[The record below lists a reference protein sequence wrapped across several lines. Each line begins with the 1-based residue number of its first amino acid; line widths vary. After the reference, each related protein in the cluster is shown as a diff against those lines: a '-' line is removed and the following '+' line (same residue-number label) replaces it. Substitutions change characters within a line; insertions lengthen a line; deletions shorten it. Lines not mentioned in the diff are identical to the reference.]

1 MTIFEAKQQ
10 AVSYLFGSGGSRAFA
25 YETLNSSATGAVNGV
40 GIESTDK
47 LAVFFRR
54 RIPDQKAIL
63 QQVADN
69 TGYDTRAVV
78 TGEFSAVPPLAS
90 GLQNRQGYVQRPVP
104 CGVSIGHY
112 QVTAGTLGCMV
123 RHSNGRNYILSNNH
137 VLANSNSASQGDP
150 IYQPG
155 PCDGGSSGST
165 IANLSS
171 WVDLVGGTNL
181 IDAALAE
188 PHDSYVDPEILDIG
202 RLSGISDPVLD
213 GPVRKSGRTT
223 GLTAG
228 ILRFTGA
235 YLQVNYG
242 NLGSLRFDD
251 QIVIE
256 SADASA
262 PFSSGGDS
270 GSIVVDEASNATGLL
285 FAGSDTFS
293 LANPIRTVFERLN
306 LTHVLVPA

>member
-1 MTIFEAKQQ
+1 M
-10 AVSYLFGSGGSRAFA
+10 
-25 YETLNSSATGAVNGV
+25 
-40 GIESTDK
+40 
-47 LAVFFRR
+47 
-54 RIPDQKAIL
+54 
-63 QQVADN
+63 
-69 TGYDTRAVV
+69 
-78 TGEFSAVPPLAS
+78 
-90 GLQNRQGYVQRPVP
+90 
-104 CGVSIGHY
+104 
-112 QVTAGTLGCMV
+112 
-123 RHSNGRNYILSNNH
+123 
-137 VLANSNSASQGDP
+137 
-150 IYQPG
+150 
-155 PCDGGSSGST
+155 
-165 IANLSS
+165 
-171 WVDLVGGTNL
+171 
-181 IDAALAE
+181 
-188 PHDSYVDPEILDIG
+188 
-202 RLSGISDPVLD
+202 
-213 GPVRKSGRTT
+213 RKSGRTT